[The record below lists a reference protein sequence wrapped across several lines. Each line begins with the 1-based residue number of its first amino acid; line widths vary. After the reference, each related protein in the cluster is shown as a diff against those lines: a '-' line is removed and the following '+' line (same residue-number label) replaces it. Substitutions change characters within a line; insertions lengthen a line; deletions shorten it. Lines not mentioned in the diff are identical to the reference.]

1 MNTLLMSVSVFL
13 DNAEDNTV
21 YIKGIESGGA
31 AFLVL
36 LLPPGHTTEET
47 TSLCPPLLLFSMNL
61 WFEEFERLIFFR
73 WVQFGLK

>member
-1 MNTLLMSVSVFL
+1 MLRITLFISRALRV
-13 DNAEDNTV
+13 
-21 YIKGIESGGA
+21 GGGA

-61 WFEEFERLIFFR
+61 WFEEFDLLIFL
-73 WVQFGLK
+73 GGYSLG